1 MQKYVIWIL
10 TALLFRIKLKIF
22 TKILQ
27 MKLKMVWHIKYEV
40 DRSLPKGVNNEVIGL
55 MKDDLGGKIMIEFV
69 ALRLIGWW

>member
-1 MQKYVIWIL
+1 
-10 TALLFRIKLKIF
+10 
-22 TKILQ
+22 

-55 MKDDLGGKIMIEFV
+55 MKDDLGGKIMIECV